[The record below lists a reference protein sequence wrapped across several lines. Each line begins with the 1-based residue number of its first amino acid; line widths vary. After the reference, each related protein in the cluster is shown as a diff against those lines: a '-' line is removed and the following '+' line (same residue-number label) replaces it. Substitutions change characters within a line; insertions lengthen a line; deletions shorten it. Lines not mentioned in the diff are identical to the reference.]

1 MPDNV
6 LVNTISNLKVRLKQL
21 TDRKINVQL
30 FSEGEIRSFKSFQNE
45 ESGNVVDGINLNGD
59 PLYIFHAFVSADIL
73 LPGYS
78 SLSYMAAL
86 FSRNFVLHL
95 SLESIVMGDGNLARP
110 IHEIYPVPP
119 SFAWIQMDNFSELS
133 TDARHLTRLKR
144 ILVQPRREKLLKH
157 EEDEE
162 VVRSP

>member
-1 MPDNV
+1 
-6 LVNTISNLKVRLKQL
+6 
-21 TDRKINVQL
+21 
-30 FSEGEIRSFKSFQNE
+30 
-45 ESGNVVDGINLNGD
+45 
-59 PLYIFHAFVSADIL
+59 
-73 LPGYS
+73 
-78 SLSYMAAL
+78 MAAL

-119 SFAWIQMDNFSELS
+119 SFAWIEMDNFSALS

-144 ILVQPRREKLLKH
+144 ILVQPRQEKLIN
-157 EEDEE
+157 EENEE